1 MDTVHNINYLSDIL
15 CVVNK
20 RHFRIRQD
28 TSSIITFFAM

>member
-1 MDTVHNINYLSDIL
+1 MDTYDNINYHSDIL
-15 CVVNK
+15 RVVTK